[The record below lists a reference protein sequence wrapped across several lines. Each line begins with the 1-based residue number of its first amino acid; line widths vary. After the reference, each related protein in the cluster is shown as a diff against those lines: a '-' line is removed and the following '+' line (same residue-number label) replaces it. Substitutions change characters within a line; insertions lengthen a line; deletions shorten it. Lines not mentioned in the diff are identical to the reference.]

1 MNKMTRRL
9 SIMFLVFICTF
20 IMGATAVYADMN
32 VELTDDTTLDRI
44 EDGGNVKITT
54 TGDYTL
60 TVTNGIDAG
69 GIVMIEGARV
79 FVKNYGI
86 VASGNIFIQDKAFV
100 NSYSEEVVDHYGPR
114 AISSKNGMV
123 VVTDSVVE
131 AEISDG
137 GSHVINAT
145 NGFTATNSQLTL
157 LSGENA
163 SGGISTYNNDARIY
177 MNNAAITATI
187 KGGDGLSAYRGDVY
201 LENVF
206 GIFDTGSEG
215 ISGYEKVEL
224 LNCDISID
232 GGKEEPGAGLPP
244 GGMFAYGTITVNG
257 GKLTS
262 KSALGDG
269 IYANDEVSI
278 GSGTEYL
285 EASGKQYAIRVGSS
299 GKITLASGLTFVDPV
314 GGKVPEGYKV
324 ITDKN
329 GNAVSKVILKGGSA
343 PVTKKTN
350 PLKAKGKTYKV
361 KYKTLKKKT
370 VSVKAAKVIKFY
382 NKGQGT
388 LTYKKT
394 HGNKKI
400 SVNKKTGKVTI
411 KKGLKKGKYTIKI
424 KVTAKGNSKYKSK
437 YVTVTSKIVV
447 K

>member
-1 MNKMTRRL
+1 MTRRL

-32 VELTDDTTLDRI
+32 IALTDDTTLNSI
-44 EDGGNVKITT
+44 EDDGDVTITT
-54 TGDYTL
+54 TGDYNL
-60 TVTNGIDAG
+60 VVANGINAGGTVT
-69 GIVMIEGARV
+69 IEGARV
-79 FVKNYGI
+79 FVENYGI
-86 VASGNIFIQDKAFV
+86 VASGKIFIQDGAFV
-100 NSYSEEVVDHYGPR
+100 NSYSKEDVDHYGPR

-131 AEISDG
+131 AKISNG
-137 GSHVINAT
+137 GSYVINAT
-145 NGFTATNSQLTL
+145 NGFTAMNSQLTL
-157 LSGENA
+157 VTGENA
-163 SGGISTYNNDARIY
+163 SGGISTYND
-177 MNNAAITATI
+177 NAKIDIRNSAITATI

-257 GKLTS
+257 GKLKS

-278 GSGTEYL
+278 SADTEYF
-285 EASGKQYAIRVGSS
+285 EASGKQYAVRVGSS

-314 GGKVPEGYKV
+314 GGKVPEGYRV
-324 ITDKN
+324 ITDKD
-329 GNAVSKVILKGGSA
+329 GNAVNKVILKGGSA
-343 PVTKKTN
+343 PVTKKKN

-370 VSVKAAKVIKFY
+370 VSTKVSNVIKFY

-388 LTYKKT
+388 RTYKKT
-394 HGNKKI
+394 SGNRKI

-411 KKGLKKGKYTIKI
+411 KKGLKKGKYTLKI

-437 YVTVTSKIVV
+437 SVTVTSKIVV

>member
-1 MNKMTRRL
+1 MARRL

-20 IMGATAVYADMN
+20 IMGAAAVYADTN

-44 EDGGNVKITT
+44 ADEGNVTITT

-100 NSYSEEVVDHYGPR
+100 NSYSKEVVDHYGPR

-137 GSHVINAT
+137 GSHVIYAA
-145 NGFTATNSQLTL
+145 NGFTARNCQLTL
-157 LSGENA
+157 KTGDNCSC
-163 SGGISTYNNDARIY
+163 GISTYNNGAGINMADC
-177 MNNAAITATI
+177 AISATI
-187 KGGDGLSAYRGDVY
+187 CDGDGLSAYRGDVY
-201 LENVF
+201 LERVF

-224 LNCDISID
+224 LNCDITID
-232 GGKEEPGAGLPP
+232 GGKDEPGAGEPP
-244 GGMFAYGTITVNG
+244 CGMFAFGTIAVKG
-257 GKLTS
+257 GKLKS
-262 KSALGDG
+262 KSALNDG

-278 GSGTEYL
+278 SADTEYV
-285 EASGKQYAIRVGSS
+285 EAEGSRYAIRVGSA

-370 VSVKAAKVIKFY
+370 VSTKVSNVIKFY

-394 HGNKKI
+394 RGTKKI